1 MPAEFFANIK
11 KNCYPPFL
19 IENNPLPCI
28 NNEQNFHDESYII
41 DESLED
47 NELFDE
53 LINTTRK
60 ALFLLEEQKLAGNI
74 KWCKAVKKLVN
85 PIIKF
90 EDVEHYQNKQIMSL
104 TWKRHTDNT
113 RYLQ

>member
-1 MPAEFFANIK
+1 M
-11 KNCYPPFL
+11 
-19 IENNPLPCI
+19 PCI